1 MLRVERLTKIFE
13 NSTDQIAGGIR
24 DANFALA
31 PGTFFTMLGP
41 SGCGKTTTL
50 RCIAGLETPD
60 AGVISVDGRALFD
73 GETKVNV
80 PVEQRAVGMVFQSY
94 AIWPHM
100 TVAENVAFPL
110 TVMKHRR
117 YARAEIEAAVAKALA
132 VVDLDG
138 FQDRPAPRLSGGQQ
152 QRVALARAIVHEPRL
167 LLLDEPL
174 SNLDAQLRDE
184 MRSELKR
191 LQSKIGI
198 TTVYVTHD
206 QSEALALSDQ
216 IAVIDQGRIRQ
227 IGSPQ
232 DIYFR
237 PANPF
242 VARFVGATNL
252 LAGRLYFARRWPGR
266 RRSPRRSQDQ
276 MPRPRRDRR
285 RGVGL
290 GVDPAG
296 KHPPGAARRRA
307 GEGRRQLHPRQD
319 RGVTFL
325 GATRR
330 VDVVSGGVTLQV
342 TTAADHA
349 ACPPTAR
356 STSCSRRSGLSLCR
370 ARCRR
375 TDASAIAR
383 SPVARRRTAMDET
396 RNEITQ
402 AEQIKQARRREC
414 PRNTKRSSS
423 KRARASPG

>member
-1 MLRVERLTKIFE
+1 M
-13 NSTDQIAGGIR
+13 
-24 DANFALA
+24 
-31 PGTFFTMLGP
+31 
-41 SGCGKTTTL
+41 
-50 RCIAGLETPD
+50 
-60 AGVISVDGRALFD
+60 
-73 GETKVNV
+73 NV

-110 TVMKHRR
+110 TVAKHRR
-117 YARAEIEAAVAKALA
+117 YSRAEIEQAVAKALA
-132 VVDLDG
+132 IVDLDG
-138 FQDRPAPRLSGGQQ
+138 FQERPAPRLSGGQQ
-152 QRVALARAIVHEPRL
+152 QRVALARAVVHEPRL

-252 LAGRLYFARRWPGR
+252 LAGRLIGTADGRGDVEVLGERQHQVPGLRRH
-266 RRSPRRSQDQ
+266 RRS
-276 MPRPRRDRR
+276 
-285 RGVGL
+285 GLGL

-296 KHPPGAARRRA
+296 EHPAGAARRRA
-307 GEGRRQLHPRQD
+307 GEGRRQLHPRPHQRRHLPRRHPPRR
-319 RGVTFL
+319 RGE
-325 GATRR
+325 RR
-330 VDVVSGGVTLQV
+330 RQRCRSPPPPTCR
-342 TTAADHA
+342 
-349 ACPPTAR
+349 CPRTAR

-375 TDASAIAR
+375 KSIREALSTPSNGRIKR
-383 SPVARRRTAMDET
+383 AMD
-396 RNEITQ
+396 
-402 AEQIKQARRREC
+402 QARKEKREW
-414 PRNTKRSSS
+414 PRNTKRS
-423 KRARASPG
+423 

>member
-1 MLRVERLTKIFE
+1 MLRVEHLTKIFE
-13 NSTDQIAGGIR
+13 NATDQIAGGIR
-24 DANFALA
+24 DASFALE

-50 RCIAGLETPD
+50 RCIAGLETPND
-60 AGVISVDGRALFD
+60 GVISVDGRALYD
-73 GETKVNV
+73 GDMKVNV

-110 TVMKHRR
+110 TVMKHKR
-117 YARAEIEAAVAKALA
+117 YARAEIEAAVARALA

-216 IAVIDQGRIRQ
+216 IAVIDQGCIRQ

-252 LAGRLYFARRWPGR
+252 LAGRLYFTADGRGDVEVLGDRKIRCLVPGAI
-266 RRSPRRSQDQ
+266 P
-276 MPRPRRDRR
+276 
-285 RGVGL
+285 
-290 GVDPAG
+290 DPASVSVSIRPESIRLVPRGGGPVKAGDNCIPG
-296 KHPPGAARRRA
+296 KVAA
-307 GEGRRQLHPRQD
+307 
-319 RGVTFL
+319 VTFL

-342 TTAADHA
+342 TAAADHPLPA
-349 ACPPTAR
+349 DGEVDLLFAPE
-356 STSCSRRSGLSLCR
+356 
-370 ARCRR
+370 R
-375 TDASAIAR
+375 T
-383 SPVARRRTAMDET
+383 VAL
-396 RNEITQ
+396 
-402 AEQIKQARRREC
+402 
-414 PRNTKRSSS
+414 
-423 KRARASPG
+423 PGKVS

>member
-1 MLRVERLTKIFE
+1 MLRVERLSKIFE
-13 NSTDQIAGGIR
+13 NTTDRIVGGIR
-24 DANFALA
+24 DAGFELEAGA
-31 PGTFFTMLGP
+31 FFTLLGP

-60 AGVISVDGRALFD
+60 DGVIAIDGRRLFD
-73 GETKVNV
+73 ASARVNV

-110 TVMKHRR
+110 TVAKNRGK
-117 YARAEIEAAVAKALA
+117 RAEIAAAVRRALS

-138 FQDRPAPRLSGGQQ
+138 FQERSATRLSGGQQ

-174 SNLDAQLRDE
+174 SNLDAQLRDD
-184 MRSELKR
+184 MRGELKR

-206 QSEALALSDQ
+206 QSEALALSDR
-216 IAVIDQGRIRQ
+216 IAVIEAGRISQ

-252 LAGRLYFARRWPGR
+252 LPGRLLEASGGRGRVEVLSGRKISCLVPQTIEDPAAMSVSIRPESIRLAPLPSAGDGDNCLAGRIT
-266 RRSPRRSQDQ
+266 
-276 MPRPRRDRR
+276 
-285 RGVGL
+285 
-290 GVDPAG
+290 
-296 KHPPGAARRRA
+296 
-307 GEGRRQLHPRQD
+307 
-319 RGVTFL
+319 GVTFL

-330 VDVVSGGVTLQV
+330 VDVASDGVALQV
-342 TTAADHA
+342 AIAADLPLPA
-349 ACPPTAR
+349 DGEVWLTFAPE
-356 STSCSRRSGLSLCR
+356 R
-370 ARCRR
+370 A
-375 TDASAIAR
+375 
-383 SPVARRRTAMDET
+383 VALPG
-396 RNEITQ
+396 
-402 AEQIKQARRREC
+402 RE
-414 PRNTKRSSS
+414 S
-423 KRARASPG
+423 

>member
-1 MLRVERLTKIFE
+1 MLRVERLTKVFD
-13 NSTDQIAGGIR
+13 NATDAIAGGIR
-24 DANFALA
+24 QASFALE

-60 AGVISVDGRALFD
+60 DGWISVDGRILFD
-73 GETKVNV
+73 RAAKVNV

-110 TVMKHRR
+110 TVSKQRR
-117 YARAEIEAAVAKALA
+117 YSKSEIEAAVARALE
-132 VVDLDG
+132 VVDLQG
-138 FQDRPAPRLSGGQQ
+138 FQTRPAPRLSGGQQ

-174 SNLDAQLRDE
+174 SNLDAQLREE
-184 MRSELKR
+184 MRGELKR

-206 QSEALALSDQ
+206 QSEALALSDR

-252 LAGRLYFARRWPGR
+252 LGGRLIGSANGR
-266 RRSPRRSQDQ
+266 
-276 MPRPRRDRR
+276 
-285 RGVGL
+285 GKVEIL
-290 GVDPAG
+290 G
-296 KHPPGAARRRA
+296 
-307 GEGRRQLHPRQD
+307 GRK
-319 RGVTFL
+319 
-325 GATRR
+325 
-330 VDVVSGGVTLQV
+330 
-342 TTAADHA
+342 
-349 ACPPTAR
+349 
-356 STSCSRRSGLSLCR
+356 
-370 ARCRR
+370 
-375 TDASAIAR
+375 I
-383 SPVARRRTAMDET
+383 
-396 RNEITQ
+396 N
-402 AEQIKQARRREC
+402 
-414 PRNTKRSSS
+414 
-423 KRARASPG
+423 

>member
-13 NSTDQIAGGIR
+13 NLTDQIAGGIR
-24 DANFALA
+24 DANFTLD

-60 AGVISVDGRALFD
+60 DGTISVDGRLLFD
-73 GETKVNV
+73 GARKINV

-117 YARAEIEAAVAKALA
+117 YTRAEIGAAVAKALA

-138 FQDRPAPRLSGGQQ
+138 FEDRPAPRLSGGQQ

-216 IAVIDQGRIRQ
+216 IAVIDHGRIRQ
-227 IGSPQ
+227 IGSPHE
-232 DIYFR
+232 IYFR

-252 LAGRLYFARRWPGR
+252 LAGRLIGTIN
-266 RRSPRRSQDQ
+266 
-276 MPRPRRDRR
+276 
-285 RGVGL
+285 GCGEVEVL
-290 GVDPAG
+290 GSRMIKCLV
-296 KHPPGAARRRA
+296 PGAIADPGSMSVSIRPESIRLAARA
-307 GEGRRQLHPRQD
+307 DAAANANDNCIPATIT
-319 RGVTFL
+319 GVTFL

-330 VDVVSGGVTLQV
+330 VDVTSDGVTLQV
-342 TTAADHA
+342 ATAADLPLPA
-349 ACPPTAR
+349 DGEVDLLFAPE
-356 STSCSRRSGLSLCR
+356 R
-370 ARCRR
+370 A
-375 TDASAIAR
+375 
-383 SPVARRRTAMDET
+383 VAL
-396 RNEITQ
+396 
-402 AEQIKQARRREC
+402 
-414 PRNTKRSSS
+414 
-423 KRARASPG
+423 PGRVA